1 MALSKEDVL
10 NIANLARL
18 QIDEGELDRYKQD
31 LSRILEFVEQMNQ
44 ADVDNIEPMA
54 HPQDMMQPLRADNVA
69 ESNQREKFQQIAPAT
84 QDGLYL
90 VPKVIE

>member
-1 MALSKEDVL
+1 MALSTEDIR
-10 NIANLARL
+10 NIATLAKL
-18 QIDEGELDRYKQD
+18 QINEQELEQYKQD
-31 LSRILEFVEQMNQ
+31 LSNILEFVEQMNQ

-54 HPQDMMQPLRADNVA
+54 HPQDMMQSLRLDEVA
-69 ESNQREKFQQIAPAT
+69 ETDQRDKFQGIAPAT

>member
-10 NIANLARL
+10 NIANLAKL
-18 QIDEGELDRYKQD
+18 QVNDDEVDRYKQD

-44 ADVDNIEPMA
+44 ADVDKIAPMA
-54 HPQDMMQPLRADNVA
+54 HPQEMMQPLRSDLIA
-69 ESNQREKFQQIAPAT
+69 ESNQREKFQGIAPAT

>member
-1 MALSKEDVL
+1 MALSTEDVL

-18 QIDEGELDRYKQD
+18 EINQDELDRYKQD

-54 HPQDMMQPLRADNVA
+54 HPQDMMQPLRIDKVA
-69 ESNQREKFQQIAPAT
+69 ESNQREKFQGIAPAT
-84 QDGLYL
+84 QEGLYL

>member
-1 MALSKEDVL
+1 MALTPQDIRK
-10 NIANLARL
+10 IANLARL
-18 QIDEGELDRYKQD
+18 HIDENEVEQYQHD

-44 ADVDNIEPMA
+44 VDVGDIEPMA
-54 HPQDMMQPLRADNVA
+54 HPQDLAQRLRNDQVT
-69 ESNQREKFQQIAPAT
+69 ETDQRDKFQSIAPAT

>member
-1 MALSKEDVL
+1 MALSTEDIR
-10 NIANLARL
+10 NIATLAKL
-18 QIDEGELDRYKQD
+18 QINEQELEQYKQD
-31 LSRILEFVEQMNQ
+31 LSNILEFVEQMNQ

-54 HPQDMMQPLRADNVA
+54 HPQDMMQSLRLDEVA
-69 ESNQREKFQQIAPAT
+69 EADQREKFQGIAPAT

>member
-1 MALSKEDVL
+1 MALSTEDVRD
-10 NIANLARL
+10 IAKLAKL
-18 QIDEGELDRYKQD
+18 QINEDELDHYKQE

-44 ADVDNIEPMA
+44 ANVENIEPMA
-54 HPQDMMQPLRADNVA
+54 HPQDMMQSLRVDEIA
-69 ESNQREKFQQIAPAT
+69 ETNQREKFQQIAPAT

>member
-1 MALSKEDVL
+1 MALTPQDIRK
-10 NIANLARL
+10 IANLARL
-18 QIDEGELDRYKQD
+18 HIDENEVEQYQHD

-44 ADVDNIEPMA
+44 VDVGDIEPMA
-54 HPQDMMQPLRADNVA
+54 HPQDLAQCLRNDQVT
-69 ESNQREKFQQIAPAT
+69 ETDQRDKFQSIAPAT

>member
-10 NIANLARL
+10 NIANLAKL
-18 QIDEGELDRYKQD
+18 QVNEDEVDRYKQD

-44 ADVDNIEPMA
+44 ADVDKIAPMA
-54 HPQDMMQPLRADNVA
+54 HPQEMMQFLRSDSIA
-69 ESNQREKFQQIAPAT
+69 ESNQREKFQEIAPAT

>member
-1 MALSKEDVL
+1 MALSTEDIRD
-10 NIANLARL
+10 IAKLAKL
-18 QIDEGELDRYKQD
+18 QINEDELDRYKQE

-44 ADVDNIEPMA
+44 ADVENIEPMA
-54 HPQDMMQPLRADNVA
+54 HPQDMIQPLRVDEITETNL
-69 ESNQREKFQQIAPAT
+69 REKFQCIAPAT

>member
-1 MALSKEDVL
+1 MALSTEDVR
-10 NIANLARL
+10 NIAKLAKL
-18 QIDEGELDRYKQD
+18 QINADELEQYKQD

-44 ADVDNIEPMA
+44 ANVDNIEPMA
-54 HPQDMMQPLRADNVA
+54 HPQDMMQSLRVDEVI
-69 ESNQREKFQQIAPAT
+69 ESNQREKFQHIAPAT

>member
-1 MALSKEDVL
+1 MALTPEEIR
-10 NIANLARL
+10 NIAKLARL
-18 QIDEGELDRYKQD
+18 HVDDNEVVQYQHD

-44 ADVDNIEPMA
+44 VDVADIEPMA
-54 HPQDMMQPLRADNVA
+54 HPQEMAQRLRIDQANEVD
-69 ESNQREKFQQIAPAT
+69 QRDKFQAIAPAT

>member
-1 MALSKEDVL
+1 MALSTQDIS
-10 NIANLARL
+10 NIAKLAKL
-18 QIDEGELDRYKQD
+18 QINEDELDQYKQD

-44 ADVDNIEPMA
+44 ANVDNIEPMA
-54 HPQDMMQPLRADNVA
+54 HPQDMMQTLRADEVV
-69 ESNQREKFQQIAPAT
+69 EVNQREKFQQIAPST

>member
-1 MALSKEDVL
+1 MPLSTEDVRD
-10 NIANLARL
+10 IAKLAKL
-18 QIDEGELDRYKQD
+18 QINEDELDRYKQE

-44 ADVDNIEPMA
+44 ADVENVEPMA
-54 HPQDMMQPLRADNVA
+54 HPQDMMQPLRVDEITETNL
-69 ESNQREKFQQIAPAT
+69 REKFQQIAPAT

>member
-1 MALSKEDVL
+1 MALTPQDIRK
-10 NIANLARL
+10 IANLARL
-18 QIDEGELDRYKQD
+18 HIDENEVEQYQHD

-44 ADVDNIEPMA
+44 VDVGGIEPMA
-54 HPQDMMQPLRADNVA
+54 HPQDLAQRLRIDQVA
-69 ESNQREKFQQIAPAT
+69 ETDQRDKFQSIAPAT

>member
-18 QIDEGELDRYKQD
+18 QIEEGELDRYKQD

>member
-1 MALSKEDVL
+1 MALTPEEIR

-18 QIDEGELDRYKQD
+18 HIDEDDVARYQHD

-44 ADVDNIEPMA
+44 VDVSGVEPMA
-54 HPQDMMQPLRADNVA
+54 HPQDLIQRLRADKVT
-69 ESNQREKFQQIAPAT
+69 EENQREKFQSIAPAT

>member
-1 MALSKEDVL
+1 MALTPQEIRK
-10 NIANLARL
+10 IANLARL
-18 QIDEGELDRYKQD
+18 HIDENEVEHYQRD

-44 ADVDNIEPMA
+44 VDVDDIEPMA
-54 HPQDMMQPLRADNVA
+54 HPQELAQRLRIDRVD
-69 ESNQREKFQQIAPAT
+69 ESNQRDKFQSIAPAT

>member
-1 MALSKEDVL
+1 MALSTQDIRD
-10 NIANLARL
+10 IAKLAKL
-18 QIDEGELDRYKQD
+18 QINDDELDQYKQD

-44 ADVDNIEPMA
+44 ADVGNIEPMA
-54 HPQDMMQPLRADNVA
+54 HPQDMMQTLRADEVA
-69 ESNQREKFQQIAPAT
+69 EFNQRDKFQTIAPAT

>member
-1 MALSKEDVL
+1 MALSTEDVRD
-10 NIANLARL
+10 IAKLAKL
-18 QIDEGELDRYKQD
+18 QINQDELDRYKQD

-44 ADVDNIEPMA
+44 ANVENIEPMA
-54 HPQDMMQPLRADNVA
+54 HPQDMMQSLRVD
-69 ESNQREKFQQIAPAT
+69 EITETNQREKFQQVAPAT